1 MSSFRTNKND
11 NDDNSSSTWTKNV
24 LWYCVRIL
32 SWNSL
37 SKLGSRTLKE
47 TLNVWR
53 KSNVELPNRSSDL
66 WNCVMSLQIVQIESH
81 ITGWQ
86 ALRGDTIEAYNIRTG
101 REKEKKEDFF
111 IFSDTDYNLRG
122 HCYKLAITCSR
133 LEVRCNFFSQ
143 RVVGPWNLLPAHI
156 IKAPTLNA
164 FKNRY
169 DSQKR
174 GGHHKA
180 DASMPDTYKYK

>member
-1 MSSFRTNKND
+1 MDKECFVILCKNFVMEFAIQAWFPYLKRD
-11 NDDNSSSTWTKNV
+11 IECLEKVQCRATKPVKRFMKLCYESTDCANW
-24 LWYCVRIL
+24 I
-32 SWNSL
+32 
-37 SKLGSRTLKE
+37 
-47 TLNVWR
+47 
-53 KSNVELPNRSSDL
+53 
-66 WNCVMSLQIVQIESH
+66 SH
-81 ITGWQ
+81 HWLTGV
-86 ALRGDTIEAYNIRTG
+86 EAYNIRTG

-111 IFSDTDYNLRG
+111 IFSDTGYNLRG